1 MFDIFVNISPRT
13 QKAYAPGFTSE
24 PLVNGQQNMEKMAFP
39 ADPAPDIINHQ
50 PAADVDKALI
60 LKELEAREQQRRA
73 GLARRGSTNGRTRLH
88 EWDVALIRSMYGVW
102 GLSVSQLAVRW
113 SLPRE
118 TVRDVVKRRTWTHI

>member
-1 MFDIFVNISPRT
+1 
-13 QKAYAPGFTSE
+13 
-24 PLVNGQQNMEKMAFP
+24 MENMAFP

-50 PAADVDKALI
+50 PAVEADKALI

-88 EWDVALIRSMYGVW
+88 EWDVALIRSMHSVW